1 MFRVM
6 FDLMKTESA
15 WADARP
21 ALRARLR
28 ASLVRTLQAFNK
40 VRFLEVPWLL
50 RKTFLIHKVLQAN
63 GCHSLP
69 PIGCSSKFEE
79 LPWAELCR
87 IDPGLT
93 GRPWAASVIQR
104 RWRARAERRDAAA
117 RRIQQGCRRWIH
129 EPRTR
134 DGKLGINL
142 RILMAMD
149 VSG

>member
-1 MFRVM
+1 MFQ
-6 FDLMKTESA
+6 LMEKESA

-40 VRFLEVPWLL
+40 LLFFQAPFLFH
-50 RKTFLIHKVLQAN
+50 KTFLIHKVLQAN

-69 PIGCSSKFEE
+69 PIGLSEFEE

-104 RWRARAERRDAAA
+104 RWRARAERRDTAA

-134 DGKLGINL
+134 DGRLGINL

-149 VSG
+149 VRG